1 MADSPDPD
9 KLRPAAIMAAD
20 ILETLL
26 NALRAEFQAGRLGAF
41 ETAKAF
47 MEGPYADWAA
57 RGTAT
62 VRNGPAALDVLRGA
76 FLDLERASRALGRFL
91 REERRCRR
99 DEVCAAEGLAP
110 IDPHEENLRDLQEIM
125 ASLAPALSEPG
136 LRQLLELVDAPEPG
150 EGSRSVHP
158 AARLAGLLLL
168 DAGRRGAS
176 DVAIMPGPWCSLV
189 QYRMGGV
196 MVPMFEISRTYHRA
210 LAARFKDMSGLDMSA
225 RKRPQE
231 GVSAGDAEGAPRV
244 VIRIVATLHGERVD
258 MHLEGPLKS
267 ILHPREIGLSPGDL
281 KRYESLL
288 AGRCGLVVHAG
299 LAGTGKRTA
308 LMAAAAELSHKGRST
323 LAILAR
329 HTHDAPG
336 VSVMLAVPGGH
347 DPAVL
352 VREAMR
358 REAGAL
364 VVDDLSQAPTLKAAL
379 EAAAQGSFVLGGL
392 PGDGAVAVLRRI
404 FDTGAPMELVR
415 QSLLGICCHRRL
427 RRLCA
432 CRAPAAV
439 PADART
445 ELGDVQ
451 AFAPAGCPA
460 CLHTGFRGAATV
472 FELLIVGESL
482 KPLLQPATADK
493 EWFDAAVADG
503 MTPLRSGLLAL
514 VREGATSLDEARRF
528 GL

>member
-1 MADSPDPD
+1 
-9 KLRPAAIMAAD
+9 MAAD
-20 ILETLL
+20 ILEPLL
-26 NALRAEFQAGRLGAF
+26 AALRAEFKAGRLGAF

-47 MEGPYADWAA
+47 MEGPYEAWAA
-57 RGTAT
+57 RGADA
-62 VRNGPAALDVLRGA
+62 VRNGPPTLDNLRGA
-76 FLDLERASRALGRFL
+76 FLDLERASRGTARLL

-99 DEVCAAEGLAP
+99 DEVCAAAGLAP
-110 IDPHEENLRDLQEIM
+110 IDPHEDNLRDLQEIM
-125 ASLAPALSEPG
+125 NSLIPALSDPG
-136 LRQLLELVDAPEPG
+136 LRQLLELADAPEPG
-150 EGSRSVHP
+150 EDSRSVHP

-176 DVAIMPGPWCSLV
+176 DVAIVPGPWCSLV
-189 QYRMGGV
+189 QYRMGGL
-196 MVPMFEISRTYHRA
+196 MSPIFEISRTYHRA

-231 GVSAGDAEGAPRV
+231 GVSAGDTEGTPRV
-244 VIRIVATLHGERVD
+244 VIRILATLHGERVD
-258 MHLEGPLKS
+258 MHLEGPPKS
-267 ILHPREIGLSPGDL
+267 ILHPREIGLSSADL

-299 LAGTGKRTA
+299 LAATGKRTA
-308 LMAAAAELSHKGRST
+308 LMAAAAELAHCGRST

-347 DPAVL
+347 DPVVL

-364 VVDDLSQAPTLKAAL
+364 VVDDLSQAATLKAAL

-392 PGDGAVAVLRRI
+392 PGDSAVATLRRI
-404 FDTGAPMELVR
+404 FDTGVPLEILR
-415 QSLLGICCHRRL
+415 QSLLAICCHRRL

-432 CRAPAAV
+432 CRVPAAV
-439 PADART
+439 PTEAKS
-445 ELGDVQ
+445 ELGE
-451 AFAPAGCPA
+451 ARLFAPAGCPA

-472 FELLIVGESL
+472 FELLTVGERL
-482 KPLLQPATADK
+482 KPLLQPGAADK
-493 EWFDAAVADG
+493 EWTDAAIADG
-503 MTPLRSGLLAL
+503 MTPLRASLLAL
-514 VREGATSLDEARRF
+514 VQEGATSLDEAKRF